1 MNQIP
6 FNTWVIILG
15 VVLIIIELLL
25 GAITGFELLL
35 VGGIFIIAGI
45 AGTITNSYLIMLLTI
60 TVLSLIYV
68 FLGRSFLKQKL
79 TIATRK
85 TSVDSLIGKT
95 GIVVKKI
102 SSKEAGQIKIEGE
115 IWRAVSNKTL
125 DTNTEAAVNSI
136 SGVTLTV
143 K

>member
-6 FNTWVIILG
+6 FHIWVIILG
-15 VVLIIIELLL
+15 VLLIIIELLL

-45 AGTITNSYLIMLLTI
+45 AGAVTNSSFILLLTI
-60 TVLSLIYV
+60 AFLSLLYV

-85 TSVDSLIGKT
+85 TSVDSLLGKT
-95 GIVVKKI
+95 GIVIKRI
-102 SSKEAGQIKIEGE
+102 TTKEAGQIKIEGE
-115 IWRAVSNKTL
+115 IWRAVSDKTL
-125 DTNTEAAVNSI
+125 DTNTEATVNSI
-136 SGVTLTV
+136 SGVTLKV